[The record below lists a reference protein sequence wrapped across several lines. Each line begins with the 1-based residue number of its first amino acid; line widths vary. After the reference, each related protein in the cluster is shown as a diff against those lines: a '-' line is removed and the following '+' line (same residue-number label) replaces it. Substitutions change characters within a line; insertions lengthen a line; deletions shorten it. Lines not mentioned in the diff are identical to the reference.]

1 MVLLPGGAG
10 QAQARGFASWLSPGG
25 GARYAQRMLRYYPRS
40 FPRLLLTGFALV
52 ALPLIF
58 ALINNAVSVDQLA
71 NRSQNAVYLAV
82 QATQNGRRLAQQLNA
97 LERTARQMVILGDQ
111 SLLDNYAANRRQF
124 EQVAAEFAN
133 LPLDAEQ
140 KRALDDIVRGEAVIF
155 AALSGAA
162 PQDLP
167 LKEAVEGFVVLSE
180 RAQAIVS
187 RSNTQI
193 DSEAE
198 AMRAT
203 ADRAQRITFWQ
214 LLALIPVVAF
224 LVIGFSILITR
235 PMRQIDAAIRRLG
248 ANQLRVPVA
257 VHGPRDLEQL
267 GERLEWMRRELLDV
281 EQQKNR
287 FLRQVSHELKTP
299 LTALREGAELLSE
312 EAVGKLTPEQRE
324 IVEILR
330 HNSVE
335 LQKLI
340 EDLLSFGASQFRK
353 VTVDLG
359 PVDIREVIERVTEN
373 HRLALRSR
381 GLTLEVAAADL
392 MIPGDSEKLRVVL
405 DNLLSNAVKFSPAGG
420 AIRIAARLDGDTIE
434 LDVVDEGPG
443 IPPDERARIFD
454 PFYQGSHAGAGPVRG
469 TGIGLSVVK
478 EYVFAHG
485 GSVDVVDSGR
495 GAHLRIRLPF
505 TRTEAVPA

>member
-1 MVLLPGGAG
+1 M
-10 QAQARGFASWLSPGG
+10 
-25 GARYAQRMLRYYPRS
+25 
-40 FPRLLLTGFALV
+40 
-52 ALPLIF
+52 
-58 ALINNAVSVDQLA
+58 
-71 NRSQNAVYLAV
+71 
-82 QATQNGRRLAQQLNA
+82 
-97 LERTARQMVILGDQ
+97 
-111 SLLDNYAANRRQF
+111 
-124 EQVAAEFAN
+124 
-133 LPLDAEQ
+133 
-140 KRALDDIVRGEAVIF
+140 
-155 AALSGAA
+155 
-162 PQDLP
+162 
-167 LKEAVEGFVVLSE
+167 
-180 RAQAIVS
+180 
-187 RSNTQI
+187 
-193 DSEAE
+193 
-198 AMRAT
+198 
-203 ADRAQRITFWQ
+203 
-214 LLALIPVVAF
+214 PVTV
-224 LVIGFSILITR
+224 
-235 PMRQIDAAIRRLG
+235 
-248 ANQLRVPVA
+248 N
-257 VHGPRDLEQL
+257 GPRDLEQL

-324 IVEILR
+324 IAEILR

-373 HRLALRSR
+373 HRLALRAR